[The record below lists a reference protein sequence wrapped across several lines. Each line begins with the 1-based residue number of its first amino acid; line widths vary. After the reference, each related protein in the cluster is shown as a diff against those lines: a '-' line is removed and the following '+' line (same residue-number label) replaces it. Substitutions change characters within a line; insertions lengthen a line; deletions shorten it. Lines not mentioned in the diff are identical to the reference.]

1 MIERR
6 RRRSPVRGKT
16 CSEGMFCTHNEFLL
30 LLLLLQCSS
39 SSSFTG
45 SGAPPPPAPMLLL
58 LLLRRRFR
66 LLLSPLK
73 VVEYLCSYRAVIDDI
88 GRPPPLSLSLSLSL
102 SLLTQLR
109 TAYSSTRVTW
119 FAGYL
124 SAQLEPAGAQS
135 TLRHLSTNSLCKGS
149 SSFSLHRR
157 YFTPVLAPP

>member
-1 MIERR
+1 MIKRR

-88 GRPPPLSLSLSLSL
+88 GRPPPLSLSLS
-102 SLLTQLR
+102 
-109 TAYSSTRVTW
+109 
-119 FAGYL
+119 
-124 SAQLEPAGAQS
+124 
-135 TLRHLSTNSLCKGS
+135 
-149 SSFSLHRR
+149 
-157 YFTPVLAPP
+157 